1 MNLIERSI
9 RYPVTVSVAVMLI
22 MIFGVIGLTRV
33 PVQLTPNVDQP
44 VVTITTRWFG
54 ASPKEIEQNIVD
66 EQEDVLDRV
75 SGVRKMTSV
84 SSEGEGVV
92 RLEFNVGIDRESAL
106 NEVRDKLREVPDY
119 PDDVDE
125 PIVEMGDP
133 MTKDWIAWFVVR
145 HDKDFKPAGP
155 VAPGFEHGDITRL
168 GTFFSETVKPAL
180 ERAEGISEV
189 QILGSREQEV
199 QVRLDLQALA
209 ARGIPVDEFCARL
222 RAENLD
228 VTAGTV
234 AEGKRDTSV
243 RVLGQF
249 TSVEQVEQTT
259 IAYRDGAE
267 VKVRDV
273 AQVVNDFKKE
283 TSFVHS
289 RGEPVLAMN
298 AQRESGTNVIA
309 VMNNLK
315 AAIKEVNEQVLGP
328 TNWGLHIDQV
338 YDQTIYIDRAVE
350 NARTDLILGAAL
362 AGVVLLLTLR
372 SVGATLV
379 VLVAI
384 PISVVGTFLGM
395 SLFGRSLNVISMA
408 GITFAVGMGVD
419 NAIVV
424 LENIF
429 RHREMGKDRFQ
440 AAVDGTKE
448 VWGAVLAAS
457 LTNVAVFLPIIF
469 IQEEAGQ
476 LFRDL
481 SVALTISFFFYVVV
495 SPTVIP
501 MLATLMIRKVPE
513 SMKDPAHKHQTRMA
527 VLTAVVGRLEGA
539 MSRAFLRLVRW
550 LTRGYLV
557 RIALVVVMMAVS
569 ALVSWKLMPP
579 TDYLPPGNQNFVF
592 GMLFPPPGYNIEEF
606 RGMSHVVTSVLKPWW
621 EAKPG
626 SAELKALQDQSAM
639 VTQQFVLPG
648 MEKQIQD
655 TRAQLQQAG
664 KSDREIEMTLAPTI
678 EQYNQMKRQPP
689 PPAMQEFFFVAWGS
703 SVFMGGDSADPEV
716 VAPMATNMFGT
727 LQGMPG
733 MTGRGF
739 FTQASIFPS
748 AGEGSAVN
756 LSVYGLDEG
765 AVLQGAEALFGSLM
779 QTFGGYPRP
788 DPGNFNVGRDELQ
801 VVPNRL
807 RAASANIGGTP
818 AIRDATQVAVD
829 GLILGDFR
837 DRGQTIDLTVISD
850 TPRDARS
857 REQLA
862 DIPLAT
868 RSGSIVP
875 LGSVADLN
883 LVSAAQQINHTQKQ
897 PSVSFSVQIP
907 QGMTVQQAVEIV
919 NGELVPNLRQA
930 GALPAGI
937 NVGLEGAASKL
948 ELFQKAF
955 IPGFALAALITYLLL
970 AALFESF
977 LHPITIIGSVPFAMV
992 GGFGGLALL
1001 HHFEPAVKLDVL
1013 TMLGFVILIGTII
1026 NNPILIV
1033 HQALNYM
1040 RDGMERR
1047 EAIAVSTQT
1056 RVRPIFMSVIT
1067 SVAGMAP
1074 LVVMGGAGSELYRGL
1089 GAVIVGGL
1097 IVSTFFTLLLT
1108 PILMSLLL
1116 DVQELVQRATAR
1128 VMGIRPQPEAPVA
1141 QPAIPAGQGTSGSR
1155 PSPSGAE
1162 PSLARDPD
1170 AGNG

>member
-1 MNLIERSI
+1 MSFIERCI
-9 RYPVTVSVAVMLI
+9 RYPVTVSVAVLLI
-22 MIFGVIGLTRV
+22 MLFGVIGLTRV

-54 ASPKEIEQNIVD
+54 ASPKEIEQNIVK

-75 SGVRKMTSV
+75 SGVRKMTST

-92 RLEFNVGIDRESAL
+92 RLEFNVGMDRESAL

-119 PDDVDE
+119 PDEVDE

-133 MTKDWIAWFVVR
+133 MNKDWIAWFVVR
-145 HDKDFKPAGP
+145 HDKDFKPTGP
-155 VAPGFEHGDITRL
+155 VAPGFEHGDVTKL
-168 GTFFSETVKPAL
+168 GTFFNETVKPAL
-180 ERAEGISEV
+180 ERAEGVSEV
-189 QILGSREQEV
+189 QVLGAREQEV
-199 QVRLDLQALA
+199 QVRVDLQALA
-209 ARGIPVDEFCARL
+209 ARGIPIDEFCNRL

-243 RVLGQF
+243 RVLGQY
-249 TSVEQVEQTT
+249 TSVEQIEQTT
-259 IAYRDGAE
+259 IAYQNGAE
-267 VKVRDV
+267 VRVRDV
-273 AQVVNDFKKE
+273 AEVLNDFKKE

-289 RGEPVLAMN
+289 RGEPVLALN

-315 AAIKEVNEQVLGP
+315 ASIKEVNEQVLGP
-328 TNWGLHIDQV
+328 KNWGLQIDQV
-338 YDQTIYIDRAVE
+338 YDQTIYIDRAVA
-350 NARTDLILGAAL
+350 NARNDLILGAIL
-362 AGVVLLLTLR
+362 AGIVLLFTLR
-372 SVGATLV
+372 SVGATAV

-429 RHREMGKDRFQ
+429 RHREMGKDRVR
-440 AAVDGTKE
+440 AAVDGTRE
-448 VWGAVLAAS
+448 VWGAVVAAS

-469 IQEEAGQ
+469 IQQEAGQ

-481 SVALTISFFFYVVV
+481 SVALTISFFFYVFV

-501 MLATLMIRKVPE
+501 MLATLLIRKVPE
-513 SMKDPAHKHQTRMA
+513 SMKDPAHKPQTRMA
-527 VLTAVVGRLEGA
+527 ALTGFVGKFEKGL
-539 MSRAFLRLVRW
+539 SNSFLRLVRW
-550 LTRGYLV
+550 LTRGFVV
-557 RIALVVVMMAVS
+557 RVALLAVMMVLSVFA
-569 ALVSWKLMPP
+569 SWKLMPP

-592 GMLFPPPGYNIEEF
+592 GMLFPPPGYNIDEY
-606 RGMSHVVTSVLKPWW
+606 RGMSQIVTNTLRPWW

-626 SAELKALQDQSAM
+626 SPELKALQDQSTM
-639 VTQQFVLPG
+639 IMQQFVLPG
-648 MEKQIQD
+648 MQQQIEAQ
-655 TRAQLQQAG
+655 RAQLKQAG
-664 KSDREIEMTLAPTI
+664 KSDREIEISLAPTV

-689 PPAMQEFFFVAWGS
+689 PPAMQEFFFVAFGS
-703 SVFMGGDSADPEV
+703 SVFMGGDSADPKV
-716 VAPMATNMFGT
+716 VAPMATNMFST
-727 LQGMPG
+727 LNGMPG
-733 MTGRGF
+733 MTNKGF
-739 FTQASIFPS
+739 FMQAPIFPS

-756 LSVYGLDEG
+756 LSVYGLDD
-765 AVLQGAEALFGSLM
+765 ASVLQGSGALMGALM

-788 DPGNFNVGRDELQ
+788 DPGNFSVGRDEVQ
-801 VVPNRL
+801 IVPNRV
-807 RAASANIGGTP
+807 RAASANVGGAP
-818 AIRDATQVAVD
+818 AIRDAAQVAVD
-829 GLILGDFR
+829 GLVLGDFR
-837 DRGQTIDLTVISD
+837 DRGQNIDLTVVSN

-883 LVSAAQQINHTQKQ
+883 LVAAAQQINHYQKQ
-897 PSVSFSVQIP
+897 PSVSFTVQIP
-907 QGMTVQQAVEIV
+907 QGMTVQQAVEII
-919 NGELVPNLRQA
+919 NSQLVPSLRTA
-930 GALPAGI
+930 GALPAGV

-948 ELFQKAF
+948 EQFQEAF
-955 IPGFALAALITYLLL
+955 IPGFLLAALITYLLL

-977 LHPITIIGSVPFAMV
+977 VHPITIIGSVPFAMV
-992 GGFGGLALL
+992 GGFASLALL
-1001 HHFEPAVKLDVL
+1001 HHFEPSAKLDVL

-1040 RDGMERR
+1040 REGMDRR

-1056 RVRPIFMSVIT
+1056 RVRPIFMSVVT

-1074 LVVMGGAGSELYRGL
+1074 LVIMGGAGSELYRGL

-1116 DVQELVQRATAR
+1116 DVQEAVRAATAR
-1128 VMGIRPQPEAPVA
+1128 VIGVKPEPLV
-1141 QPAIPAGQGTSGSR
+1141 GGS
-1155 PSPSGAE
+1155 E
-1162 PSLARDPD
+1162 PSLARDPQPPTT
-1170 AGNG
+1170 

>member
-1 MNLIERSI
+1 MNFIERCI
-9 RYPVTVSVAVMLI
+9 RYPVTVSVAVILI
-22 MIFGVIGLTRV
+22 MVFGLIGLTRV
-33 PVQLTPNVDQP
+33 PIQLTPNVDQP

-54 ASPKEIEQNIVD
+54 ASPKEVEQNIVK

-92 RLEFNVGIDRESAL
+92 RLEFNVGIAREAAL

-119 PDDVDE
+119 PDEVDE

-133 MTKDWIAWFVVR
+133 QNKDWIAWFVVR
-145 HDKDFKPAGP
+145 HDKNFKPSGP
-155 VAPGFEHGDITRL
+155 VAPGFEHEDVTKL
-168 GTFFSETVKPAL
+168 GTFFNETVKPAL

-189 QILGSREQEV
+189 QVLGSREQEV
-199 QVRLDLQALA
+199 QVRVDLQALA
-209 ARGIPVDEFCARL
+209 ARGIPIDEFCNRL
-222 RAENLD
+222 RAENVD

-234 AEGKRDTSV
+234 AEGKRDTSI
-243 RVLGQF
+243 RVLGQ
-249 TSVEQVEQTT
+249 
-259 IAYRDGAE
+259 
-267 VKVRDV
+267 
-273 AQVVNDFKKE
+273 NDFKKE

-315 AAIKEVNEQVLGP
+315 AAIEEVNQNVLGP

-350 NARTDLILGAAL
+350 NASVDLILGAVL

-372 SVGATLV
+372 SIGATLV

-440 AAVDGTKE
+440 AAIDGTKE

-469 IQEEAGQ
+469 IEQEAGQ

-481 SVALTISFFFYVVV
+481 SVALTISFFFYIFV

-501 MLATLMIRKVPE
+501 MLATIMIRKTPE
-513 SMKDPAHKHQTRMA
+513 SMKDPSHKHQTRLA
-527 VLTAVVGRLEGA
+527 ALTGFVGRFESA
-539 MSRAFLRLVRW
+539 ISNAFLNLVRW
-550 LTRGYLV
+550 LTKGYLV
-557 RIALVVVMMAVS
+557 RISLIVVMMALS
-569 ALVSWKLMPP
+569 IIASWKLMPP

-592 GMLFPPPGYNIEEF
+592 GMLFPPPGYNINEY
-606 RGMSHVVTSVLKPWW
+606 RGMSEVVTNTLRPWW

-626 SAELKALQDQSAM
+626 SPELKALQDQSTM
-639 VTQQFVLPG
+639 ITQKFVLPG
-648 MEKQIQD
+648 MQQGIDAQ
-655 TRAQLQQAG
+655 RAQLKQEG
-664 KSDREIEMTLAPTI
+664 KSERDIEITLAPTI

-689 PPAMQEFFFVAWGS
+689 PPAMQEFFFVAFGS
-703 SVFMGGDSADPEV
+703 SIFMGGDSADPEV
-716 VAPMATNMFGT
+716 VGPMATNMFGT
-727 LQGMPG
+727 LNGMPG
-733 MTGRGF
+733 MTGKGF
-739 FTQASIFPS
+739 FMQAPIFPS
-748 AGEGSAVN
+748 AGEGSSVN
-756 LSVYGLDEG
+756 LSVYGLDDDS
-765 AVLQGAEALFGSLM
+765 VLQGSGALMGALM

-801 VVPNRL
+801 IVPNRV
-807 RAASANIGGTP
+807 RAASANVGGTP
-818 AIRDATQVAVD
+818 AIRDAAQVAVD
-829 GLILGDFR
+829 GLVLGDFR
-837 DRGQTIDLTVISD
+837 DRGQNIDLTVVSN

-868 RSGSIVP
+868 RSGDIVP

-883 LVSAAQQINHTQKQ
+883 LVSAAQQINHYQKQ
-897 PSVSFSVQIP
+897 PSVSFTVQIP
-907 QGMTVQQAVEIV
+907 QGMTVQQAVEII
-919 NGELVPNLRQA
+919 NGELVPGLRTA
-930 GALPAGI
+930 GALPAGVNI
-937 NVGLEGAASKL
+937 GLEGAAGKL
-948 ELFQKAF
+948 EQFQKAF

-977 LHPITIIGSVPFAMV
+977 IHPITIIGSVPFAMV
-992 GGFGGLALL
+992 GGFASLAVL
-1001 HHFEPAVKLDVL
+1001 HHFDPAAKLDVL
-1013 TMLGFVILIGTII
+1013 TLLGFVILIGTII

-1033 HQALNYM
+1033 HQALNYL
-1040 RDGMERR
+1040 REGMPRR

-1056 RVRPIFMSVIT
+1056 RVRPIFMSVVT

-1074 LVVMGGAGSELYRGL
+1074 LVIMGGAGSELYRGL

-1097 IVSTFFTLLLT
+1097 IVSTFFTLILT
-1108 PILMSLLL
+1108 PVLMSLLL
-1116 DVQELVQRATAR
+1116 DVQEIVQRATAR
-1128 VMGIRPQPEAPVA
+1128 VMGAKPQA
-1141 QPAIPAGQGTSGSR
+1141 AGGG
-1155 PSPSGAE
+1155 E
-1162 PSLARDPD
+1162 PSLARDPQPP
-1170 AGNG
+1170 GV